1 MRKIER
7 ILIALVV
14 FAVCVWFLFPTI
26 KWYGFVSAED
36 KALTTG
42 SSLQVKEYSQG
53 RASEVLQYLE
63 ENSGSEVPEEY
74 SFVIEMAKARL
85 KAAGKGGTDIKVCS
99 DVLDAYSASSDEG
112 QALLDDVEKYCRE
125 YIQGLKSLSGKA
137 LQLGLDLKGGMS
149 ILLDVEVSSLAERLG
164 HEPSEAEVS
173 AAIDEDIE
181 ILKSR
186 IDQFG
191 MAEPEIRKQG
201 DNQILIELAG
211 TPDPERVD
219 SFLKGKGS
227 LAFHLADTLTTQRV
241 TAHLQSNP
249 AEYAAIKDAL
259 ENGTDFVQPFVVPA
273 DRMLAGMFETDEY
286 GLEQLSGLVVIYREA
301 ALDGGYLL
309 SAQPSKDSTSNQPV
323 VNVKLSDEG
332 GSIFYD
338 FTKVHIGQPLA
349 IVMDGHVKSVATIR
363 DALSTNV
370 QISGFTVEEAEN
382 LAILLKTA
390 SLPISVTV
398 SSQQTVGAS
407 LGEDSVRMGAKA
419 ILYGFILV
427 VLFMVVFYKGCG
439 LIADVA
445 LVMNLV
451 IMVATLGGFGST
463 LTLTGIAGLILSVGM
478 AVDANVII
486 FERIKDE
493 LKAGALPKAAVKN
506 GYAKAL
512 WTILDSNIT
521 TIIAAI
527 VLMSFG
533 SSAVKGFATT
543 LAIGIV
549 SSVYTALFLSHLL
562 MDLTVGKKISISW
575 KKIGLEIP
583 VEKAKGGRK

>member
-1 MRKIER
+1 MRKLER

-53 RASEVLQYLE
+53 RASEVLQYME
-63 ENSGSEVPEEY
+63 ENPDSGIPEEY
-74 SFVIEMAKARL
+74 SFVIELAKAQLRSE
-85 KAAGKGGTDIKVCS
+85 GKGGTDVKVCS
-99 DVLDAYSASSDEG
+99 DVLNAFSTSRDDGAILL
-112 QALLDDVEKYCRE
+112 QAVEQHCRE
-125 YIQGLKSLSGKA
+125 HIQSLKELSSKA

-164 HEPSEAEVS
+164 YEPSESEIS

-181 ILKSR
+181 ILKNR

-191 MAEPEIRKQG
+191 MAEPEIRRQG
-201 DNQILIELAG
+201 DSQILIELAG

-219 SFLKGKGS
+219 AFLKGKGS
-227 LAFHLADTLTTQRV
+227 LAFHLADTLTTQR
-241 TAHLQSNP
+241 ALAYLQANP
-249 AEYAAIKDAL
+249 AEYEAVMKAL
-259 ENGTDFVQPFVVPA
+259 ESGEDFVQPSVIPS
-273 DRMLAGMFETDEY
+273 DRMLAGMFSTDEY
-286 GLEQLSGLVVIYREA
+286 GLEQLSGVVVIYRKA

-309 SAQPSKDSTSNQPV
+309 SAETSKDSTSNQPV

-338 FTKVHIGQPLA
+338 FTKGHIGQPLA

-370 QISGFTVEEAEN
+370 QISGFTTEEAEN
-382 LAILLKTA
+382 LAIILKTA
-390 SLPISVTV
+390 SLPISVSV

-407 LGEDSVRMGAKA
+407 LGEDSVRIGAKA
-419 ILYGFILV
+419 IVFGFLLV
-427 VLFMVVFYKGCG
+427 VVFMVVFYKGCG
-439 LIADVA
+439 LIADLA

-463 LTLTGIAGLILSVGM
+463 LTLTGIAGLILSLGM

-493 LKAGALPKAAVKN
+493 LRAGALPKTAVRN
-506 GYAKAL
+506 GYSKAL

-521 TIIAAI
+521 TIIAAV
-527 VLMSFG
+527 VLISFG
-533 SSAVKGFATT
+533 SSAVRGFATT

-549 SSVYTALFLSHLL
+549 SSVYTALFLSHLM
-562 MDLTVGKKISISW
+562 MDLTVGRNISISW
-575 KKIGLEIP
+575 RKK
-583 VEKAKGGRK
+583 

>member
-1 MRKIER
+1 MRKTER
-7 ILIALVV
+7 ILIAV
-14 FAVCVWFLFPTI
+14 FAIAICVWFLFPTI
-26 KWYGFVSAED
+26 RWYAFVSPED

-53 RASEVLQYLE
+53 QARTALHFMEQNGS
-63 ENSGSEVPEEY
+63 SEVPKEY
-74 SFVIEMAKARL
+74 SFVIELAKSQS
-85 KAAGKGGTDIKVCS
+85 KENGTSKTDIKTCS
-99 DVLDAYSASSDEG
+99 DVLSAFSASSDEG
-112 QALLDDVEKYCRE
+112 QAFMSAVEKHYRE
-125 YIQGLKSLSGKA
+125 YVQSLKELSSKA

-149 ILLDVEVSSLAERLG
+149 ILLDVDPSSLAQRLG
-164 HEPSEAEVS
+164 HDPSEAEIS

-181 ILKSR
+181 ILKNR

-201 DNQILIELAG
+201 TEQILIELAG

-219 SFLKGKGS
+219 AFLKGKGA
-227 LAFHLADTLTTQRV
+227 LAFHLADSLSTQR
-241 TAHLQSNP
+241 AQAYYAQNP
-249 AEYAAIKDAL
+249 EEFQALAYSL
-259 ENGTDFVQPFVVPA
+259 ENDLPFTQPSFIPA
-273 DRMLAGMFETDEY
+273 DRTIAGSFSTDAY
-286 GLEQLSGLVVIYREA
+286 GIEQLSGIVVIYRKA

-309 SAQPSKDSTSNQPV
+309 SAEKGKDSTSSQPV
-323 VNVKLSDEG
+323 VTFKISSEG

-338 FTKVHIGQPLA
+338 FTKAHIGQPLS
-349 IVMDGHVKSVATIR
+349 IVMDGHVKSTATIR

-370 QISGFTVEEAEN
+370 QISGFTDEEAEN
-382 LAILLKTA
+382 LAIILKTA
-390 SLPISVTV
+390 SLPISVTI

-407 LGEDSVRMGAKA
+407 LGEDSVRIGLNA
-419 ILYGFILV
+419 IVFGFILV
-427 VLFMVVFYKGCG
+427 VIIMIVLYAGSG
-439 LIADVA
+439 IIADIA

-493 LKAGALPKAAVKN
+493 LKAGSLPKKAVSV
-506 GYAKAL
+506 GFSKAL

-521 TIIAAI
+521 TIIAAVVLI
-527 VLMSFG
+527 VFG

-549 SSVYTALFLSHLL
+549 SSLFTSLFLSHLL
-562 MDLTVGKKISISW
+562 MDLVVTEKISISW
-575 KKIGLEIP
+575 
-583 VEKAKGGRK
+583 RRRTFR

>member
-1 MRKIER
+1 MRKTER
-7 ILIALVV
+7 ILIAVL
-14 FAVCVWFLFPTI
+14 AIAICVWFLFPTI
-26 KWYGFVSAED
+26 RWYAFVSPED

-53 RASEVLQYLE
+53 QARTALQYME
-63 ENSGSEVPEEY
+63 QNGSSEVPKEY
-74 SFVIEMAKARL
+74 SFVIELAKNQSRE
-85 KAAGKGGTDIKVCS
+85 KGTSKTDIKTCS
-99 DVLDAYSASSDEG
+99 DVLNAFSASSDEG
-112 QALLDDVEKYCRE
+112 QAFMSAVEKHYRE
-125 YIQGLKSLSGKA
+125 YVQSLKELSSKA

-149 ILLDVEVSSLAERLG
+149 ILLDVDASSLADRLG
-164 HEPSEAEVS
+164 HNPSEAEIS

-181 ILKSR
+181 ILKNR

-201 DNQILIELAG
+201 TEQILIELAG

-219 SFLKGKGS
+219 AFLKGKGA
-227 LAFHLADTLTTQRV
+227 LAFHLADSLNTQK
-241 TAHLQSNP
+241 AQAYYSQNP
-249 AEYAAIKDAL
+249 EEYEALVYAL
-259 ENGTDFVQPFVVPA
+259 ENDLPVDNPSFIPSDRTIAGLFATDA
-273 DRMLAGMFETDEY
+273 Y
-286 GLEQLSGLVVIYREA
+286 GIEQLSGIVVIYRKA

-309 SAQPSKDSTSNQPV
+309 SAEKGKDSTSSQPV
-323 VNVKLSDEG
+323 VTFRISNEG
-332 GSIFYD
+332 GDILYD
-338 FTKVHIGQPLA
+338 FTKAHIGQPLS

-370 QISGFTVEEAEN
+370 QISGFTDEEAEN
-382 LAILLKTA
+382 IAIILKTA
-390 SLPISVTV
+390 SLPISVSV

-407 LGEDSVRMGAKA
+407 LGEDSVRIGLKA
-419 ILYGFILV
+419 IIFGFILV
-427 VLFMVVFYKGCG
+427 VIIMIVLYAGSG
-439 LIADVA
+439 IIADIA

-493 LKAGALPKAAVKN
+493 LKAASLPKKAVSV
-506 GYAKAL
+506 GFSKAL

-521 TIIAAI
+521 TIIAAVVLI
-527 VLMSFG
+527 VFG

-549 SSVYTALFLSHLL
+549 SSLFTSLFLSHLL
-562 MDLTVGKKISISW
+562 MDLVVDDRISISW
-575 KKIGLEIP
+575 KRRAVK
-583 VEKAKGGRK
+583 

>member
-1 MRKIER
+1 MRKTER
-7 ILIALVV
+7 ILIAVL
-14 FAVCVWFLFPTI
+14 AIAICVWFLFPTI
-26 KWYGFVSAED
+26 RWYAFVSPED

-53 RASEVLQYLE
+53 QARTALLYMEQNGS
-63 ENSGSEVPEEY
+63 SEVPKEY
-74 SFVIEMAKARL
+74 SFVIELAKSQS
-85 KAAGKGGTDIKVCS
+85 KEKGTSKTDIKTCS
-99 DVLDAYSASSDEG
+99 DVLSAFSASSDEG
-112 QALLDDVEKYCRE
+112 QAFMSAVEKHYRE
-125 YIQGLKSLSGKA
+125 YIQSLKELSSKA

-149 ILLDVEVSSLAERLG
+149 ILLDVDASSLAQRLG
-164 HEPSEAEVS
+164 HEPSEAEIS
-173 AAIDEDIE
+173 SAIDEDIE
-181 ILKSR
+181 ILKNR

-201 DNQILIELAG
+201 TQQILIELAG

-219 SFLKGKGS
+219 AFLKGKGA
-227 LAFHLADTLTTQRV
+227 LAFHLADSLSTQR
-241 TAHLQSNP
+241 AQAYYAQNP
-249 AEYAAIKDAL
+249 EEFQALAYAL
-259 ENGTDFVQPFVVPA
+259 ENNLPFTQPSFIPA
-273 DRMLAGMFETDEY
+273 DRTIAGSFSTDAY
-286 GLEQLSGLVVIYREA
+286 GIEQLSGIVVIYRKA

-309 SAQPSKDSTSNQPV
+309 SAEKGKDSTSSQPV
-323 VNVKLSDEG
+323 VTFKISSEG

-338 FTKVHIGQPLA
+338 FTKAHIGQPLS
-349 IVMDGHVKSVATIR
+349 IVMDGHVKSTATIR

-370 QISGFTVEEAEN
+370 QISGFTDEEAEN
-382 LAILLKTA
+382 IAIILKTA

-407 LGEDSVRMGAKA
+407 LGEDSVRIGLKA
-419 ILYGFILV
+419 IVFGFVLV
-427 VLFMVVFYKGCG
+427 VIIMIALYAGSG
-439 LIADVA
+439 IIADIA

-493 LKAGALPKAAVKN
+493 LKAGSLPKKAVSV
-506 GYAKAL
+506 GFSKAL

-521 TIIAAI
+521 TIIAAV
-527 VLMSFG
+527 VLIIFG

-549 SSVYTALFLSHLL
+549 SSLFTSLFLSHLL
-562 MDLTVGKKISISW
+562 MDLVVGEKISISW
-575 KKIGLEIP
+575 RRRTFK
-583 VEKAKGGRK
+583 

>member
-1 MRKIER
+1 MRKTER
-7 ILIALVV
+7 ILIAVL
-14 FAVCVWFLFPTI
+14 AIAICVWFLFPTI
-26 KWYGFVSAED
+26 RWYAFVSPED

-53 RASEVLQYLE
+53 QARTALQFME
-63 ENSGSEVPEEY
+63 QNGSSEVPKEY
-74 SFVIEMAKARL
+74 SFVIELAKNQSRE
-85 KAAGKGGTDIKVCS
+85 KGTSKTDIKTCS
-99 DVLDAYSASSDEG
+99 DVLNAFSASSDEG
-112 QALLDDVEKYCRE
+112 QAFMSAVEKHYRE
-125 YIQGLKSLSGKA
+125 YIQSLKELSSKA

-149 ILLDVEVSSLAERLG
+149 ILLDVDASSLADRLG
-164 HEPSEAEVS
+164 HNPSEAEIS

-181 ILKSR
+181 ILKNR

-201 DNQILIELAG
+201 TDQILIELAG

-219 SFLKGKGS
+219 AFLKGKGA
-227 LAFHLADTLTTQRV
+227 LAFHLADSLNTQK
-241 TAHLQSNP
+241 AQAYYSQNP
-249 AEYAAIKDAL
+249 EEYEALVYAL
-259 ENGTDFVQPFVVPA
+259 ENNLPVTNPSFIPSDRTVAGIFTTDA
-273 DRMLAGMFETDEY
+273 Y
-286 GLEQLSGLVVIYREA
+286 GIEQLSGIVVIYRNA

-309 SAQPSKDSTSNQPV
+309 SAEKAKDNTSSQPV
-323 VNVKLSDEG
+323 VTFRISNEG
-332 GSIFYD
+332 GDIFYE
-338 FTKVHIGQPLA
+338 FTKARIGQPLS

-370 QISGFTVEEAEN
+370 QISGFTDEEAEN
-382 LAILLKTA
+382 LAIILKTA
-390 SLPISVTV
+390 SLPISVSV

-407 LGEDSVRMGAKA
+407 LGEDSVRIGLKA
-419 ILYGFILV
+419 IIFGFILV
-427 VLFMVVFYKGCG
+427 VIIMIVLYAGSG
-439 LIADVA
+439 IIADIA

-493 LKAGALPKAAVKN
+493 LKAASLPKKAVSV
-506 GYAKAL
+506 GFSKAL

-521 TIIAAI
+521 TIIAAVVLI
-527 VLMSFG
+527 VFG

-549 SSVYTALFLSHLL
+549 SSLFTSLFLSHLL
-562 MDLTVGKKISISW
+562 MDLVVDDRISISW
-575 KKIGLEIP
+575 KRRAVK
-583 VEKAKGGRK
+583 

>member
-1 MRKIER
+1 MRKLER

-26 KWYGFVSAED
+26 KWYGFVSSED

-53 RASEVLQYLE
+53 RALDVLQYLE
-63 ENSGSEVPEEY
+63 GNPDAEVPEEY
-74 SFVIEMAKARL
+74 SFVIELAKAQL
-85 KAAGKGGTDIKVCS
+85 KANGKGGTDVKVCS
-99 DVLDAYSASSDEG
+99 DVLEAFSTSKDSGE
-112 QALLDDVEKYCRE
+112 ALLQAVEKHCRE
-125 YIQGLKSLSGKA
+125 YIQGLKELSSKA

-164 HEPSEAEVS
+164 YEPSESEIS
-173 AAIDEDIE
+173 AAIEEDIE

-191 MAEPEIRKQG
+191 MAEPEIRRQG
-201 DNQILIELAG
+201 DAQILIELAG

-219 SFLKGKGS
+219 AFLKGKGS
-227 LAFHLADTLTTQRV
+227 LAFHLADNLTTQRV
-241 TAHLQSNP
+241 NVYLQSNP
-249 AEYAAIKDAL
+249 AEFEAIKSAL
-259 ENGTDFVQPFVVPA
+259 ENGQDFVQPSIVPS
-273 DRMLAGMFETDEY
+273 DRMVAGMFVTDEY
-286 GLEQLSGLVVIYREA
+286 GLEQLSGLVVIYRAA

-309 SAQPSKDSTSNQPV
+309 SAETGRDSTSSQPV
-323 VNVKLSDEG
+323 VNFRISDEG
-332 GSIFYD
+332 GDIFYD
-338 FTKVHIGQPLA
+338 FTKAHIGQPLA

-370 QISGFTVEEAEN
+370 QISGFSVEEAEN
-382 LAILLKTA
+382 LAIILKTA
-390 SLPISVTV
+390 SLPISVSI

-407 LGEDSVRMGAKA
+407 LGEDSVRVGAKA
-419 ILYGFILV
+419 ILFGFILV
-427 VLFMVVFYKGCG
+427 VIFMVVFYKGCG
-439 LIADVA
+439 LIADLA

-493 LKAGALPKAAVKN
+493 LKAGALPKAAVRN

-521 TIIAAI
+521 TIIAAV

-549 SSVYTALFLSHLL
+549 SSVYTALFLSHLF
-562 MDLTVGKKISISW
+562 MDLTVDRSISISW
-575 KKIGLEIP
+575 RRIGVVIP
-583 VEKAKGGRK
+583 IGQAKGGLK

>member
-1 MRKIER
+1 MRKTER
-7 ILIALVV
+7 ILIAVL
-14 FAVCVWFLFPTI
+14 AIAICVWFLFPTI
-26 KWYGFVSAED
+26 RWYAFVSPED

-53 RASEVLQYLE
+53 QARTALLYMEQNGS
-63 ENSGSEVPEEY
+63 SEVPKEY
-74 SFVIEMAKARL
+74 SFVIELAKSQS
-85 KAAGKGGTDIKVCS
+85 KEKGTSKTDIKTCS
-99 DVLDAYSASSDEG
+99 DVLSAFSASSDEG
-112 QALLDDVEKYCRE
+112 QAFMSAVEKHYRE
-125 YIQGLKSLSGKA
+125 YIQSLKELSSKA

-149 ILLDVEVSSLAERLG
+149 ILLDVDASSLAQRLG
-164 HEPSEAEVS
+164 HEPSEAEIS
-173 AAIDEDIE
+173 SAIDEDIE
-181 ILKSR
+181 ILKNR

-201 DNQILIELAG
+201 TQQILIELAG

-219 SFLKGKGS
+219 AFLKGKGA
-227 LAFHLADTLTTQRV
+227 LAFHLADSLSTQR
-241 TAHLQSNP
+241 AQAYYAQNP
-249 AEYAAIKDAL
+249 EEFQALAYAL
-259 ENGTDFVQPFVVPA
+259 ENNLPFTQPSFIPA
-273 DRMLAGMFETDEY
+273 DRTIAGSFSTDAY
-286 GLEQLSGLVVIYREA
+286 GIEQLSGIVVIYRKA

-309 SAQPSKDSTSNQPV
+309 SAEKGKDSTSSQPV
-323 VNVKLSDEG
+323 VTFKISSEG

-338 FTKVHIGQPLA
+338 FTKAHIGQPLS
-349 IVMDGHVKSVATIR
+349 IVMDGHVKSTATIR

-370 QISGFTVEEAEN
+370 QISGFTDEEAEN
-382 LAILLKTA
+382 IAIILKTA

-398 SSQQTVGAS
+398 SIQQTVGAS
-407 LGEDSVRMGAKA
+407 LGEDSVRIGLKA
-419 ILYGFILV
+419 IVFGFVLV
-427 VLFMVVFYKGCG
+427 VIIMIALYAGSG
-439 LIADVA
+439 IIADIA

-493 LKAGALPKAAVKN
+493 LKAGSLPKKAVSV
-506 GYAKAL
+506 GFSKAL

-521 TIIAAI
+521 TIIAAV
-527 VLMSFG
+527 VLIIFG

-549 SSVYTALFLSHLL
+549 SSLFTSLFLSHLL
-562 MDLTVGKKISISW
+562 MDLVVGEKISISW
-575 KKIGLEIP
+575 RRRTFK
-583 VEKAKGGRK
+583 

>member
-1 MRKIER
+1 MRKTER
-7 ILIALVV
+7 ILIAVV
-14 FAVCVWFLFPTI
+14 AIAICVWFLFPTI
-26 KWYGFVSAED
+26 RWYAFVSPED

-53 RASEVLQYLE
+53 QARTALHYME
-63 ENSGSEVPEEY
+63 ENGSSAVPKEY
-74 SFVIEMAKARL
+74 SFVIDLAKAQNR
-85 KAAGKGGTDIKVCS
+85 GKGTSKTDIRTCS
-99 DVLDAYSASSDEG
+99 DVLQAFSTTSDDG
-112 QALLDDVEKYCRE
+112 QAFLSAVEGHYRE
-125 YIQGLKSLSGKA
+125 YVQGLKDLSSKA

-149 ILLDVEVSSLAERLG
+149 ILLDVEASSLAERLG
-164 HEPSEAEVS
+164 HDPSEAELS

-181 ILKSR
+181 ILKNR

-201 DNQILIELAG
+201 TDQILIELAG

-219 SFLKGKGS
+219 AFLKGKGA
-227 LAFHLADTLTTQRV
+227 LAFHLADTLSTQRAV
-241 TAHLQSNP
+241 AYYEQNP
-249 AEYAAIKDAL
+249 EEYKALVNAL
-259 ENGTDFVQPFVVPA
+259 ENNLPIMQPSFIPS
-273 DRMLAGMFETDEY
+273 DRMIAGTFATDAY
-286 GLEQLSGLVVIYREA
+286 GIEQLTGIVVIYRKA

-309 SAQPSKDSTSNQPV
+309 SAEKSKDSTSSQPIV
-323 VNVKLSDEG
+323 AFKISNEG

-338 FTKVHIGQPLA
+338 FTKAHIGQPLS

-370 QISGFTVEEAEN
+370 QISGFTEEEAEN
-382 LAILLKTA
+382 LAIILKTA
-390 SLPISVTV
+390 SLPVSVTV

-407 LGEDSVRMGAKA
+407 LGEDSVRIGLRA
-419 ILYGFILV
+419 IIFGFILV
-427 VLFMVVFYKGCG
+427 VIIMIVLYAGSG
-439 LIADVA
+439 IIADIA

-451 IMVATLGGFGST
+451 IMIATLGGFGST

-493 LKAGALPKAAVKN
+493 LKAGSLPKKAVSV
-506 GYAKAL
+506 GFSKAL

-521 TIIAAI
+521 TIIAAVVLI
-527 VLMSFG
+527 VFG

-549 SSVYTALFLSHLL
+549 SSLFTSLFLSHLL
-562 MDLTVGKKISISW
+562 MDLVVGEKISISW
-575 KKIGLEIP
+575 RRGQWK
-583 VEKAKGGRK
+583 

>member
-1 MRKIER
+1 MRKTER
-7 ILIALVV
+7 ILIAVL
-14 FAVCVWFLFPTI
+14 AIAICVWFLFPTI
-26 KWYGFVSAED
+26 RWYAFVSPED

-53 RASEVLQYLE
+53 QARTALQFME
-63 ENSGSEVPEEY
+63 QNGSSEVPKEY
-74 SFVIEMAKARL
+74 SFVIELAKNQSRE
-85 KAAGKGGTDIKVCS
+85 KGTSKTDIKTCS
-99 DVLDAYSASSDEG
+99 DVLNAFSASSDEG
-112 QALLDDVEKYCRE
+112 QAFMSAVEKHYRE
-125 YIQGLKSLSGKA
+125 YIQSLKELSSKA

-149 ILLDVEVSSLAERLG
+149 ILLDVDASSLADRLG
-164 HEPSEAEVS
+164 HNPSEAEIS

-181 ILKSR
+181 ILKNR

-201 DNQILIELAG
+201 TDQILIELAG

-219 SFLKGKGS
+219 AFLKGKGA
-227 LAFHLADTLTTQRV
+227 LAFHLADSLNTQK
-241 TAHLQSNP
+241 AQAYYSQNP
-249 AEYAAIKDAL
+249 EEYEALVYAL
-259 ENGTDFVQPFVVPA
+259 ENNLPVTNPSFIPSDRTVAGIFTTDA
-273 DRMLAGMFETDEY
+273 Y
-286 GLEQLSGLVVIYREA
+286 GIEQLSGIVVIYRKA

-309 SAQPSKDSTSNQPV
+309 SAEKAKDNTSSQPV
-323 VNVKLSDEG
+323 VTFRISNEG
-332 GSIFYD
+332 GDIFYE
-338 FTKVHIGQPLA
+338 FTKARIGQPLS

-370 QISGFTVEEAEN
+370 QISGFTDEEAEN
-382 LAILLKTA
+382 LAIILKTA
-390 SLPISVTV
+390 SLPISVSV

-407 LGEDSVRMGAKA
+407 LGEDSVRIGLKA
-419 ILYGFILV
+419 IIFGFILV
-427 VLFMVVFYKGCG
+427 VIIMIVLYAGSG
-439 LIADVA
+439 IIADIA

-493 LKAGALPKAAVKN
+493 LKAASLPKKAVSV
-506 GYAKAL
+506 GFSKAL

-521 TIIAAI
+521 TIIAAVVLI
-527 VLMSFG
+527 VFG

-549 SSVYTALFLSHLL
+549 SSLFTSLFLSHLL
-562 MDLTVGKKISISW
+562 MDLVVDDRISISW
-575 KKIGLEIP
+575 KRRAVK
-583 VEKAKGGRK
+583 

>member
-1 MRKIER
+1 MRKTER
-7 ILIALVV
+7 ILIAVV
-14 FAVCVWFLFPTI
+14 AIAICVWFLFPTI
-26 KWYGFVSAED
+26 RWYAFVSPED

-42 SSLQVKEYSQG
+42 SSLQVREYSQG
-53 RASEVLQYLE
+53 QARTALRYME
-63 ENSGSEVPEEY
+63 ENGSSAVPKEY
-74 SFVIEMAKARL
+74 SFVIDLAKAQN
-85 KAAGKGGTDIKVCS
+85 KGKGTSKTEIRTCS
-99 DVLDAYSASSDEG
+99 DVLQAFSTTSDDG
-112 QALLDDVEKYCRE
+112 QAFLSAVEGHYRE
-125 YIQGLKSLSGKA
+125 YVQGLKELSSKA

-149 ILLDVEVSSLAERLG
+149 ILLDVEASSLAERLG
-164 HEPSEAEVS
+164 HEPSEAELS

-181 ILKSR
+181 ILKNR

-201 DNQILIELAG
+201 TDQILIELAG

-219 SFLKGKGS
+219 AFLKGKGA
-227 LAFHLADTLTTQRV
+227 LAFHLADTLSTQR
-241 TAHLQSNP
+241 AAAYYEQNP
-249 AEYAAIKDAL
+249 DEYKALVNAL
-259 ENGTDFVQPFVVPA
+259 ENNLPVTQPSFIPS
-273 DRMLAGMFETDEY
+273 DRMIAGTFATDAY
-286 GLEQLSGLVVIYREA
+286 GIEQLTGIVVIYRKA

-309 SAQPSKDSTSNQPV
+309 SAEKSKDSTSSQPIV
-323 VNVKLSDEG
+323 AFKISNEG

-338 FTKVHIGQPLA
+338 FTKAHIGQPLS

-370 QISGFTVEEAEN
+370 QISGFSEEEAEN
-382 LAILLKTA
+382 LAIILKTA
-390 SLPISVTV
+390 SLPVSVTV

-407 LGEDSVRMGAKA
+407 LGEDSVRIGLKA
-419 ILYGFILV
+419 IIFGFVLV
-427 VLFMVVFYKGCG
+427 VIIMIALYAGSG
-439 LIADVA
+439 IIADIA

-451 IMVATLGGFGST
+451 IMIATLGGFGST

-493 LKAGALPKAAVKN
+493 LKAGSLPKKAVSV
-506 GYAKAL
+506 GFSKAL

-521 TIIAAI
+521 TIIAAVVLI
-527 VLMSFG
+527 VFG

-549 SSVYTALFLSHLL
+549 SSLFTSLFLSHLL
-562 MDLTVGKKISISW
+562 MDLVVGEKISISW
-575 KKIGLEIP
+575 RRGQWK
-583 VEKAKGGRK
+583 

>member
-1 MRKIER
+1 MRKTER
-7 ILIALVV
+7 ILIAVV
-14 FAVCVWFLFPTI
+14 AIAICVWFLFPTI
-26 KWYGFVSAED
+26 RWYAFVSPED

-42 SSLQVKEYSQG
+42 SSLQVREYSQG
-53 RASEVLQYLE
+53 QARTALRYME
-63 ENSGSEVPEEY
+63 ENGSSAVPKEY
-74 SFVIEMAKARL
+74 SFVIDLAKAQN
-85 KAAGKGGTDIKVCS
+85 KGKGTSKTEIRTCS
-99 DVLDAYSASSDEG
+99 DVLQAFSTTSDDG
-112 QALLDDVEKYCRE
+112 QAFLSAVEGHYRE
-125 YIQGLKSLSGKA
+125 YVQGLKELSSKA

-149 ILLDVEVSSLAERLG
+149 ILLDVEASSLAEKLG
-164 HEPSEAEVS
+164 HEPSEAELS

-181 ILKSR
+181 ILKNR

-201 DNQILIELAG
+201 TDQILIELAG

-219 SFLKGKGS
+219 AFLKGKGA
-227 LAFHLADTLTTQRV
+227 LAFHLADTLSTQR
-241 TAHLQSNP
+241 AAAYYEQNP
-249 AEYAAIKDAL
+249 DEYKALVNAL
-259 ENGTDFVQPFVVPA
+259 ENNLPVTQPSFIPS
-273 DRMLAGMFETDEY
+273 DRMIAGTFATDAY
-286 GLEQLSGLVVIYREA
+286 GIEQLTGIVVIYRKA

-309 SAQPSKDSTSNQPV
+309 SAEKSKDSTSSQPIV
-323 VNVKLSDEG
+323 AFKISNEG

-338 FTKVHIGQPLA
+338 FTKAHIGQPLS

-370 QISGFTVEEAEN
+370 QISGFSEEEAEN
-382 LAILLKTA
+382 LAIILKTA
-390 SLPISVTV
+390 SLPVSVTV

-407 LGEDSVRMGAKA
+407 LGEDSVRIGLKA
-419 ILYGFILV
+419 IIFGFVLV
-427 VLFMVVFYKGCG
+427 VIIMIALYAGSG
-439 LIADVA
+439 IIADIA

-451 IMVATLGGFGST
+451 IMIATLGGFGST

-493 LKAGALPKAAVKN
+493 LKAGSLPKKAVSV
-506 GYAKAL
+506 GFSKAL

-521 TIIAAI
+521 TIIAAVVLI
-527 VLMSFG
+527 VFG

-549 SSVYTALFLSHLL
+549 SSLFTSLFLSHLL
-562 MDLTVGKKISISW
+562 MDLVVGEKISISW
-575 KKIGLEIP
+575 RRGQ
-583 VEKAKGGRK
+583 RK

>member
-1 MRKIER
+1 MRKTER
-7 ILIALVV
+7 ILIAVV
-14 FAVCVWFLFPTI
+14 AIAICVWFLFPTI
-26 KWYGFVSAED
+26 RWYAFVSPED

-42 SSLQVKEYSQG
+42 SSLQVREYSQG
-53 RASEVLQYLE
+53 QARTALRYME
-63 ENSGSEVPEEY
+63 ENGSSAVPKEY
-74 SFVIEMAKARL
+74 SFVIDLAKAQN
-85 KAAGKGGTDIKVCS
+85 KGKGTSKTEIRTCS
-99 DVLDAYSASSDEG
+99 DVLQAFSTTSDDG
-112 QALLDDVEKYCRE
+112 QAFLSAVEGHYRE
-125 YIQGLKSLSGKA
+125 YVQGLKELSSKA

-149 ILLDVEVSSLAERLG
+149 ILLDVEASSLAEKLG
-164 HEPSEAEVS
+164 HEPSEAELS

-181 ILKSR
+181 ILKNR

-201 DNQILIELAG
+201 TDQILIELAG

-219 SFLKGKGS
+219 AFLKGKGA
-227 LAFHLADTLTTQRV
+227 LAFHLADTLSTQR
-241 TAHLQSNP
+241 AAAYYEQNP
-249 AEYAAIKDAL
+249 DEYKALVNAL
-259 ENGTDFVQPFVVPA
+259 ENNLPVSQPSFIPS
-273 DRMLAGMFETDEY
+273 DRMIAGTFATDAY
-286 GLEQLSGLVVIYREA
+286 GIEQLTGIVVIYRKA

-309 SAQPSKDSTSNQPV
+309 SAEKSKDSTSSQPIV
-323 VNVKLSDEG
+323 AFKISNEG

-338 FTKVHIGQPLA
+338 FTKAHIGQPLS

-370 QISGFTVEEAEN
+370 QISGFSEEEAEN
-382 LAILLKTA
+382 LAIILKTA
-390 SLPISVTV
+390 SLPVSVTV

-407 LGEDSVRMGAKA
+407 LGEDSVRIGLKA
-419 ILYGFILV
+419 IIFGFILV
-427 VLFMVVFYKGCG
+427 VIIMIALYAGSG
-439 LIADVA
+439 IIADIA

-451 IMVATLGGFGST
+451 IMIATLGGFGST

-493 LKAGALPKAAVKN
+493 LKAGSLPKKAVSV
-506 GYAKAL
+506 GFSKAL

-521 TIIAAI
+521 TIIAAVVLI
-527 VLMSFG
+527 VFG

-549 SSVYTALFLSHLL
+549 SSLFTSLFLSHLL
-562 MDLTVGKKISISW
+562 MDLVVGEKISISW
-575 KKIGLEIP
+575 RRGQWK
-583 VEKAKGGRK
+583 

>member
-1 MRKIER
+1 MRKTER
-7 ILIALVV
+7 ILIAVL
-14 FAVCVWFLFPTI
+14 AIAICVWFLFPTI
-26 KWYGFVSAED
+26 RWYAFVSPED

-53 RASEVLQYLE
+53 QARTALLYMEQNGS
-63 ENSGSEVPEEY
+63 SEVPKEY
-74 SFVIEMAKARL
+74 SFVIELAKSQSRE
-85 KAAGKGGTDIKVCS
+85 KGTSKTDIKTCS
-99 DVLDAYSASSDEG
+99 DVLSAFSASSDEG
-112 QALLDDVEKYCRE
+112 QAFMSAVEKHYRE
-125 YIQGLKSLSGKA
+125 YIQSLKELSSKA

-149 ILLDVEVSSLAERLG
+149 ILLDVDASSLAQRLG
-164 HEPSEAEVS
+164 HEPSEAEIS
-173 AAIDEDIE
+173 SAIDEDIE
-181 ILKSR
+181 ILKNR

-201 DNQILIELAG
+201 TQQILIELAG

-219 SFLKGKGS
+219 AFLKGKGA
-227 LAFHLADTLTTQRV
+227 LAFHLADSLSTQR
-241 TAHLQSNP
+241 AQAYYAQNP
-249 AEYAAIKDAL
+249 EEFEALAYAL
-259 ENGTDFVQPFVVPA
+259 ENNLPFTQPSFIPA
-273 DRMLAGMFETDEY
+273 DRTIAGSFSTDAY
-286 GLEQLSGLVVIYREA
+286 GIEQLSGIVVIYRKA

-309 SAQPSKDSTSNQPV
+309 SAEKGKDSTSSQPV
-323 VNVKLSDEG
+323 VTFKISSEG

-338 FTKVHIGQPLA
+338 FTKAHIGQPLS
-349 IVMDGHVKSVATIR
+349 IVMDGHVKSTATIR

-370 QISGFTVEEAEN
+370 QISGFTDEEAEN
-382 LAILLKTA
+382 IAIILKTA

-407 LGEDSVRMGAKA
+407 LGEDSVRIGLKA
-419 ILYGFILV
+419 IVFGFVLV
-427 VLFMVVFYKGCG
+427 VIIMIALYAGSG
-439 LIADVA
+439 IIADIA

-493 LKAGALPKAAVKN
+493 LKAGSLPKKAVSV
-506 GYAKAL
+506 GFSKAL

-521 TIIAAI
+521 TIIAAV
-527 VLMSFG
+527 VLIIFG

-549 SSVYTALFLSHLL
+549 SSLFTSLFLSHLL
-562 MDLTVGKKISISW
+562 MDLVVGEKISISW
-575 KKIGLEIP
+575 RRRTFK
-583 VEKAKGGRK
+583 

>member
-1 MRKIER
+1 MRKTER
-7 ILIALVV
+7 ILIAVL
-14 FAVCVWFLFPTI
+14 AIAICVWFLFPTI
-26 KWYGFVSAED
+26 RWYAFVSPED

-53 RASEVLQYLE
+53 QARTALLYMEQNGS
-63 ENSGSEVPEEY
+63 SEVPKEY
-74 SFVIEMAKARL
+74 SFVIELAKSQS
-85 KAAGKGGTDIKVCS
+85 KEKGTSKTDIKTCS
-99 DVLDAYSASSDEG
+99 DVLSAFSASSDEG
-112 QALLDDVEKYCRE
+112 QAFMSAVEKHYRE
-125 YIQGLKSLSGKA
+125 YIQSLKELSSKA

-149 ILLDVEVSSLAERLG
+149 ILLDVDPSSLAQRLG
-164 HEPSEAEVS
+164 HEPSEAEIS
-173 AAIDEDIE
+173 SAIDEDIE
-181 ILKSR
+181 ILKNR

-201 DNQILIELAG
+201 TQQILIELAG

-219 SFLKGKGS
+219 AFLKGKGA
-227 LAFHLADTLTTQRV
+227 LAFHLADSLSTQR
-241 TAHLQSNP
+241 AQAYYAQNP
-249 AEYAAIKDAL
+249 EEFQALAYAL
-259 ENGTDFVQPFVVPA
+259 ENNLPFTQPSFIPA
-273 DRMLAGMFETDEY
+273 DRTIAGSFSTDAY
-286 GLEQLSGLVVIYREA
+286 GIEQLSGIVVIYRKA

-309 SAQPSKDSTSNQPV
+309 SAEKGKDSTSSQPV
-323 VNVKLSDEG
+323 VTFKISSEG

-338 FTKVHIGQPLA
+338 FTKAHIGQPLS
-349 IVMDGHVKSVATIR
+349 IVMDGHVKSTATIR

-370 QISGFTVEEAEN
+370 QISGFTDEEAEN
-382 LAILLKTA
+382 IAIILKTA

-407 LGEDSVRMGAKA
+407 LGEDSVRIGLKA
-419 ILYGFILV
+419 IVFGFVLV
-427 VLFMVVFYKGCG
+427 VIIMIALYAGSG
-439 LIADVA
+439 IIADIA

-493 LKAGALPKAAVKN
+493 LKAGSLPKKAVSV
-506 GYAKAL
+506 GFSKAL

-521 TIIAAI
+521 TIIAAV
-527 VLMSFG
+527 VLIIFG

-549 SSVYTALFLSHLL
+549 SSLFTSLFLSHLL
-562 MDLTVGKKISISW
+562 MDLVVGEKISISW
-575 KKIGLEIP
+575 RRRTFK
-583 VEKAKGGRK
+583 

>member
-1 MRKIER
+1 MRKTER
-7 ILIALVV
+7 ILIAVL
-14 FAVCVWFLFPTI
+14 AIAICVWFLFPTI
-26 KWYGFVSAED
+26 RWYAFVSPED

-53 RASEVLQYLE
+53 QARTALLYMEQNGS
-63 ENSGSEVPEEY
+63 SEVPKEY
-74 SFVIEMAKARL
+74 SFVIELAKSQS
-85 KAAGKGGTDIKVCS
+85 KEKGTSKTDIKTCS
-99 DVLDAYSASSDEG
+99 DVLSAFSASSDEG
-112 QALLDDVEKYCRE
+112 QAFMSAVEKHYRE
-125 YIQGLKSLSGKA
+125 YIQSLKELSSKA

-149 ILLDVEVSSLAERLG
+149 ILLDVDVSSLAQRLG
-164 HEPSEAEVS
+164 HEPSESEIS
-173 AAIDEDIE
+173 SAIDEDIE
-181 ILKSR
+181 ILKNR

-201 DNQILIELAG
+201 TQQILIELAG

-219 SFLKGKGS
+219 AFLKGKGA
-227 LAFHLADTLTTQRV
+227 LAFHLADSLSTQRAQAYYAQNPEEFEAL
-241 TAHLQSNP
+241 AH
-249 AEYAAIKDAL
+249 AL
-259 ENGTDFVQPFVVPA
+259 ENNLPFTQPSFIPA
-273 DRMLAGMFETDEY
+273 DRTIAGSFSTDAY
-286 GLEQLSGLVVIYREA
+286 GIEQLSGIVVIYRKA

-309 SAQPSKDSTSNQPV
+309 SAEKGKDSTSSQPV
-323 VNVKLSDEG
+323 VTFKISSEG

-338 FTKVHIGQPLA
+338 FTKAHIGQPLS
-349 IVMDGHVKSVATIR
+349 IVMDGHVKSTATIR

-370 QISGFTVEEAEN
+370 QISGFTDEEAEN
-382 LAILLKTA
+382 IAIILKTA

-407 LGEDSVRMGAKA
+407 LGEDSVRIGLKA
-419 ILYGFILV
+419 IVFGFVLV
-427 VLFMVVFYKGCG
+427 VIIMIALYAGSG
-439 LIADVA
+439 IIADIA

-493 LKAGALPKAAVKN
+493 LKAGSLPKKAVSV
-506 GYAKAL
+506 GFSKAL

-521 TIIAAI
+521 TIIAAV
-527 VLMSFG
+527 VLIIFG

-549 SSVYTALFLSHLL
+549 SSLFTSLFLSHLL
-562 MDLTVGKKISISW
+562 MDLVVGEKISISW
-575 KKIGLEIP
+575 RRRTFK
-583 VEKAKGGRK
+583 

>member
-1 MRKIER
+1 MRKTER
-7 ILIALVV
+7 ILIAVV
-14 FAVCVWFLFPTI
+14 AIAICVWFLFPTI
-26 KWYGFVSAED
+26 RWYAFVSPED

-42 SSLQVKEYSQG
+42 SSLQVREYSQG
-53 RASEVLQYLE
+53 QARTALRYME
-63 ENSGSEVPEEY
+63 ENGSSAVPKEY
-74 SFVIEMAKARL
+74 SFVIDLAKAQN
-85 KAAGKGGTDIKVCS
+85 KGKGTSKTEIRTCS
-99 DVLDAYSASSDEG
+99 DVLQAFSTTSDDG
-112 QALLDDVEKYCRE
+112 QAFLSAVEGHYRE
-125 YIQGLKSLSGKA
+125 YVQGLKELSSKA

-149 ILLDVEVSSLAERLG
+149 ILLDVEASSLAEKLG
-164 HEPSEAEVS
+164 HEPSEAELS

-181 ILKSR
+181 ILKNR

-201 DNQILIELAG
+201 TDQILIELAG

-219 SFLKGKGS
+219 AFLKGKGA
-227 LAFHLADTLTTQRV
+227 LAFHLADTLSTQR
-241 TAHLQSNP
+241 AAAYYEQNP
-249 AEYAAIKDAL
+249 DEYKALVNAL
-259 ENGTDFVQPFVVPA
+259 ENNLHVTQPSFIPS
-273 DRMLAGMFETDEY
+273 DRMIAGTFATDAY
-286 GLEQLSGLVVIYREA
+286 GIEQLTGIVVIYRKA

-309 SAQPSKDSTSNQPV
+309 SAEKSKDSTSSQPIV
-323 VNVKLSDEG
+323 AFKISNEG

-338 FTKVHIGQPLA
+338 FTKAHIGQPLS

-370 QISGFTVEEAEN
+370 QISGFSEEEAEN
-382 LAILLKTA
+382 LAIILKTA
-390 SLPISVTV
+390 SLPVSVTV

-407 LGEDSVRMGAKA
+407 LGEDSVRIGLKA
-419 ILYGFILV
+419 IIFGFVLV
-427 VLFMVVFYKGCG
+427 VIIMIALYAGSG
-439 LIADVA
+439 IIADIA

-451 IMVATLGGFGST
+451 IMIATLGGFGST

-493 LKAGALPKAAVKN
+493 LKAGSLPKKAVSV
-506 GYAKAL
+506 GFSKAL

-521 TIIAAI
+521 TIIAAV
-527 VLMSFG
+527 VLIIFG

-549 SSVYTALFLSHLL
+549 SSLFTSLFLSHLL
-562 MDLTVGKKISISW
+562 MDLVVGEKISISW
-575 KKIGLEIP
+575 RRRTFK
-583 VEKAKGGRK
+583 

>member
-1 MRKIER
+1 MRKTER
-7 ILIALVV
+7 ILIAVL
-14 FAVCVWFLFPTI
+14 AIAICVWFLFPTI
-26 KWYGFVSAED
+26 RWYAFVSPED

-53 RASEVLQYLE
+53 QARTALLYMEQNGS
-63 ENSGSEVPEEY
+63 SEVPKEY
-74 SFVIEMAKARL
+74 SFVIELAKSQS
-85 KAAGKGGTDIKVCS
+85 KEKGTSKTDIKTCS
-99 DVLDAYSASSDEG
+99 DVLSAFSASSDEG
-112 QALLDDVEKYCRE
+112 QAFMSAVEKHYRE
-125 YIQGLKSLSGKA
+125 YIQSLKELSSKA

-149 ILLDVEVSSLAERLG
+149 ILLDVDASSLAQRLG
-164 HEPSEAEVS
+164 HEPSESEIS
-173 AAIDEDIE
+173 SAIDEDIE
-181 ILKSR
+181 ILKNR

-201 DNQILIELAG
+201 THQILIELAG

-219 SFLKGKGS
+219 AFLKGKGA
-227 LAFHLADTLTTQRV
+227 LAFHLADSLSTQRAQAYYAQNPEEFEAL
-241 TAHLQSNP
+241 AH
-249 AEYAAIKDAL
+249 AL
-259 ENGTDFVQPFVVPA
+259 ENNLPFTQPSFIPA
-273 DRMLAGMFETDEY
+273 DRTIAGSFSTDAY
-286 GLEQLSGLVVIYREA
+286 GIEQLSGIVVIYRKA

-309 SAQPSKDSTSNQPV
+309 SAEKGKDSTSSQPV
-323 VNVKLSDEG
+323 VTFKISSEG

-338 FTKVHIGQPLA
+338 FTKAHIGQPLS
-349 IVMDGHVKSVATIR
+349 IVMDGHVKSTATIR

-370 QISGFTVEEAEN
+370 QISGFTDEEAEN
-382 LAILLKTA
+382 IAIILKTA

-407 LGEDSVRMGAKA
+407 LGEDSVRIGLKA
-419 ILYGFILV
+419 IVFGFVLV
-427 VLFMVVFYKGCG
+427 VIIMIALYAGSG
-439 LIADVA
+439 IIADIA

-493 LKAGALPKAAVKN
+493 LKAGSLPKKAVSV
-506 GYAKAL
+506 GFSKAL

-521 TIIAAI
+521 TIIAAV
-527 VLMSFG
+527 VLIIFG

-549 SSVYTALFLSHLL
+549 SSLFTSLFLSHLL
-562 MDLTVGKKISISW
+562 MDLVVGEKISISW
-575 KKIGLEIP
+575 RRRTFK
-583 VEKAKGGRK
+583 